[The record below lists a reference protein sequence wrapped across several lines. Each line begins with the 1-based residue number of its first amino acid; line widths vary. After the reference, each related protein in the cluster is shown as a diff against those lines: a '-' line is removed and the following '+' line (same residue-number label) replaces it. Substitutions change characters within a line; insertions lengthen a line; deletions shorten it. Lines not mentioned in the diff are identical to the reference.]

1 MAASAATASSSPGLC
16 PNYAVICSFL
26 ERYGALLDLPELT
39 FPQLERYLQDTS
51 SVPKLLVDLH
61 VKLLR
66 KIGKSVSA
74 DRWEKYLV
82 KVCQEFNTTWAWEL
96 EQKGYKELTVE
107 CKTGILKYLC
117 ECQFDD
123 NVKFKTAIN
132 DEDPDKMRLQPIGR
146 DKDGQMYWFQLDQD
160 NNVRVYVEEQDDLDG
175 SSWKCIVRDR
185 NDLAEVVALLKTQ
198 IDPALLKKEQETK
211 PEGKRVFQYKNHKDS
226 TKSVSPKPE
235 SIEKVTQNTKSENS
249 EAKSALNGVIEGKAE
264 AELDSEN
271 VSKKAQNIKEE
282 PMEVVDTKSN
292 SSEQTPEEKG
302 EEPKKS
308 SAEEMQQAMKNDQQA
323 KIPLKKRGMK
333 FSEDFDKNNAIIVQ
347 NPSLSNLKEAAK
359 DNSTPDQSKKAL
371 SINDHINGEV
381 TQSEKGSPERVT
393 EAVEKSVDIKE
404 NDAPTTN
411 EEVKKDEPQGVASHQ
426 ADLEKKTQDEKETE
440 KRETCESSLPP
451 TEPTPLS
458 KEINNAAEKS
468 SNHEEHEEMKESKPA
483 DTEESCKV
491 NKTTLKESHKILTAD
506 ESGNL
511 NLNHEVESKEAES
524 KVSKKSEEKLDCT
537 DMDTSESSQT
547 KEAEAPE
554 NITHKQT
561 DTSDSK
567 ETGSSEGNVEKTD
580 SFALEEKPES
590 CKTTETQSADT
601 PEKSVDSETSESKSV
616 TKKISEK
623 AEETANTKESVDQP
637 VIEKVDKSDSCKAAE
652 KHDGIKDAEMAPT
665 VCETKTEKPEDLKKT
680 VNCED
685 GTVRD
690 ASKIS
695 DSVSGPVAAE
705 AQGAKLDVTKP
716 QKDDKAEMNS
726 VAQKPAEQPSEGQDK
741 TPSPVEKTDASDEK
755 PETEQ
760 EKDSEKN
767 PSAIEAEH
775 PSSDNKKDADRESEK
790 DTDKEKLS
798 NCKEDSTADELSKTE
813 ESKGKSEDVDSQA
826 KKDVANGSEAPADV
840 QEEDVCRKNKRP
852 VNRRKVEL
860 QREERHGDS
869 ESDTNVGRSLRRSP
883 RISRPTPKAVE
894 IQDKKQEKSQAPQ
907 KRDEEKGEKEKC
919 EDEEDKEEE
928 VVKVVKKKVRWSNT
942 RTRRRKKDSE
952 DEDENSDE
960 ESSEEDENLPPND
973 DPCKHCGLSNH
984 PELILLCDS
993 CDSGYHT
1000 ACLRP
1005 PLMIIPDG
1013 EWFCPP
1019 CQHKQLCDKLEEQL
1033 QNLDAALKKKERAER
1048 RFDEFDEA
1056 IEEAIEE
1063 DIKEAEGGGAGRGKD
1078 MANITGHRGKDISTI
1093 LQAEEG
1099 KENGQPPRPSASQ
1112 RRKKRRRLND
1122 LDSDSTVDEE
1132 ESEEEFRLSE
1142 RYSLTF
1148 GFQSHKSVSFVHQT
1162 LNSLCVR
1169 LFARMQ
1175 LRRGYSDSDLDMS
1188 RRRSRRSQKKQVN
1201 YCETSESEG
1210 SQAETN
1216 RAKTKPRR
1224 QQESSDSD
1232 GQSETLERASEDDDS
1247 DEDSDESSE
1256 EDRPIRKRVNR
1267 IDSDD
1272 DDDEE
1277 QQEEK
1282 PKEKKAEEESK
1293 GTNALDCGLVELPP
1307 ANGQSPIKSLEGI
1320 INRPAPPK
1328 SISATPAT
1336 AIAPNGLVGQDIAAQ
1351 DDDEDDL
1358 LGVTDL
1364 VDYVCNN
1371 EQL

>member
-1 MAASAATASSSPGLC
+1 MF
-16 PNYAVICSFL
+16 SFFCIYFVTG
-26 ERYGALLDLPELT
+26 ETRKTE
-39 FPQLERYLQDTS
+39 DTS
-51 SVPKLLVDLH
+51 
-61 VKLLR
+61 
-66 KIGKSVSA
+66 
-74 DRWEKYLV
+74 
-82 KVCQEFNTTWAWEL
+82 
-96 EQKGYKELTVE
+96 
-107 CKTGILKYLC
+107 
-117 ECQFDD
+117 
-123 NVKFKTAIN
+123 
-132 DEDPDKMRLQPIGR
+132 DED
-146 DKDGQMYWFQLDQD
+146 
-160 NNVRVYVEEQDDLDG
+160 
-175 SSWKCIVRDR
+175 S
-185 NDLAEVVALLKTQ
+185 
-198 IDPALLKKEQETK
+198 
-211 PEGKRVFQYKNHKDS
+211 KDS

-292 SSEQTPEEKG
+292 SSEQTPASETLCTSVKEEKG

-333 FSEDFDKNNAIIVQ
+333 FSEDFDKNNAVIVQ

-411 EEVKKDEPQGVASHQ
+411 EEVKKDEPQGVTSHQ

-451 TEPTPLS
+451 TEQTPLS

-554 NITHKQT
+554 SITHKQT

-616 TKKISEK
+616 TKKTSEK

-652 KHDGIKDAEMAPT
+652 KHDGIKDAETAPT
-665 VCETKTEKPEDLKKT
+665 VCETKTEKPEDIKKT

-705 AQGAKLDVTKP
+705 AHGAKLDVTKP

-813 ESKGKSEDVDSQA
+813 DSKGKSEDVDSQA

-860 QREERHGDS
+860 QREERQGDS

-928 VVKVVKKKVRWSNT
+928 VVKVVKKKPRE
-942 RTRRRKKDSE
+942 KKTD
-952 DEDENSDE
+952 
-960 ESSEEDENLPPND
+960 
-973 DPCKHCGLSNH
+973 
-984 PELILLCDS
+984 
-993 CDSGYHT
+993 
-1000 ACLRP
+1000 
-1005 PLMIIPDG
+1005 
-1013 EWFCPP
+1013 
-1019 CQHKQLCDKLEEQL
+1019 Q
-1033 QNLDAALKKKERAER
+1033 
-1048 RFDEFDEA
+1048 
-1056 IEEAIEE
+1056 
-1063 DIKEAEGGGAGRGKD
+1063 EG
-1078 MANITGHRGKDISTI
+1078 
-1093 LQAEEG
+1093 Q
-1099 KENGQPPRPSASQ
+1099 
-1112 RRKKRRRLND
+1112 
-1122 LDSDSTVDEE
+1122 
-1132 ESEEEFRLSE
+1132 
-1142 RYSLTF
+1142 
-1148 GFQSHKSVSFVHQT
+1148 
-1162 LNSLCVR
+1162 
-1169 LFARMQ
+1169 
-1175 LRRGYSDSDLDMS
+1175 
-1188 RRRSRRSQKKQVN
+1188 
-1201 YCETSESEG
+1201 
-1210 SQAETN
+1210 
-1216 RAKTKPRR
+1216 TKPKVRPGIHSMHCI
-1224 QQESSDSD
+1224 QKMDID
-1232 GQSETLERASEDDDS
+1232 TVTLFH
-1247 DEDSDESSE
+1247 
-1256 EDRPIRKRVNR
+1256 I
-1267 IDSDD
+1267 
-1272 DDDEE
+1272 
-1277 QQEEK
+1277 
-1282 PKEKKAEEESK
+1282 
-1293 GTNALDCGLVELPP
+1293 
-1307 ANGQSPIKSLEGI
+1307 
-1320 INRPAPPK
+1320 
-1328 SISATPAT
+1328 
-1336 AIAPNGLVGQDIAAQ
+1336 
-1351 DDDEDDL
+1351 
-1358 LGVTDL
+1358 
-1364 VDYVCNN
+1364 
-1371 EQL
+1371 